1 MGRYHMLA
9 KGGKVNGL
17 QLTIGL
23 LGVLF
28 YGGGH
33 RRFLL
38 KFVRFFYVKK

>member
-1 MGRYHMLA
+1 MGVVGRVA

-28 YGGGH
+28 YGGGGTGD
-33 RRFLL
+33 FC
-38 KFVRFFYVKK
+38 